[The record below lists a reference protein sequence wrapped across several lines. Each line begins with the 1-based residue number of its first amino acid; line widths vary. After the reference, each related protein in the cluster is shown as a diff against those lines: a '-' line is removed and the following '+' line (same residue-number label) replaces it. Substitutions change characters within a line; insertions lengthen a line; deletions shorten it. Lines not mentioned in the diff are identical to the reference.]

1 MYVLVR
7 MSMCLHVHTPVSVG
21 TRGSTLDV
29 FSNHSPYF
37 LRQDLLLNLE
47 LTGLVG
53 LAKPSKP

>member
-53 LAKPSKP
+53 LVKP